1 MASSAFAILEGNKIV
16 TRSNTITDHSRKIQE
31 AEKSKLPA
39 RVGRKA
45 MDLLKVAR
53 LPKNRRNSWRLF

>member
-1 MASSAFAILEGNKIV
+1 MASSVFAILEGNKIV
-16 TRSNTITDHSRKIQE
+16 IWSNTITDHSRKVQE
-31 AEKSKLPA
+31 AEKGKLPA